1 MAAVFQAGQS
11 YKSIQDCGVKG
22 MSLQDNLRT
31 LRKKAGYTQAKDF
44 AENVLKMSY
53 STYMGYE
60 TRGVWPSEETLIKIA
75 DALETSVDT
84 LLGHYE
90 GDSYVRKYFALKEKI
105 EKLLEEE

>member
-1 MAAVFQAGQS
+1 MRGE
-11 YKSIQDCGVKG
+11 G

-31 LRKKAGYTQAKDF
+31 LREKAGYTNAKDF
-44 AENVLKMSY
+44 AQNILHIPYSSY
-53 STYMGYE
+53 LGYE
-60 TRGVWPSEETLIKIA
+60 TRGTWPCEEKLIKIA
-75 DALETSVDT
+75 DALETSVDA